1 MYPICWA
8 QVEAENNDSW
18 EWFIRLLKEDLH
30 MENPGSYTFICDR
43 QKGLVRALETEV
55 PEAEHRFCV
64 MHLYKNLWKEHKGI
78 GVRRLLWSAARSTT
92 PYHFNQNME
101 ALKKLAPRAY
111 DWLAAKPKSQWSRS
125 AFRDICKSDMFVNN
139 NCEVFNNAI
148 NKFRGMGIV
157 TMFIGI
163 QNTCMERICKRL
175 TKMDKRDTIFCTK
188 PLKKLHKSMELAANA
203 RPTWNGGH
211 KFLVTM
217 SDGGHQIVV
226 DLQNRSC
233 ACKKWQLTGI
243 PCFHSCSCIF
253 FLKENPLDYM
263 HECHKKEYYLR
274 VYGHI
279 LEPLNGEE
287 FWEETFETPILP
299 PKTRTAPG
307 RPKKKRDKKS
317 DIVQTREN
325 NPSMLKRTGTSLK
338 CSYCSEWGHNARTCQ
353 TKKIDEEKKRKEDGG
368 EEGAG
373 SSRAANIK
381 KCSVC
386 QQEGHN
392 KKTCTAKEAGTS
404 VAEKKTDPNQAGST
418 ANKRKDSKAVV
429 QPPAEASKQPTA
441 ANKVQRT
448 AEVVNT
454 TSHGGIFRKFKP
466 PAQSSSRQCL
476 GVEPI
481 PGQKYTSLKNL
492 QDAGKKKQKEL
503 LKKN

>member
-1 MYPICWA
+1 
-8 QVEAENNDSW
+8 
-18 EWFIRLLKEDLH
+18 
-30 MENPGSYTFICDR
+30 
-43 QKGLVRALETEV
+43 
-55 PEAEHRFCV
+55 
-64 MHLYKNLWKEHKGI
+64 
-78 GVRRLLWSAARSTT
+78 
-92 PYHFNQNME
+92 
-101 ALKKLAPRAY
+101 
-111 DWLAAKPKSQWSRS
+111 
-125 AFRDICKSDMFVNN
+125 
-139 NCEVFNNAI
+139 
-148 NKFRGMGIV
+148 
-157 TMFIGI
+157 
-163 QNTCMERICKRL
+163 
-175 TKMDKRDTIFCTK
+175 
-188 PLKKLHKSMELAANA
+188 
-203 RPTWNGGH
+203 
-211 KFLVTM
+211 
-217 SDGGHQIVV
+217 
-226 DLQNRSC
+226 
-233 ACKKWQLTGI
+233 
-243 PCFHSCSCIF
+243 
-253 FLKENPLDYM
+253 M

-353 TKKIDEEKKRKEDGG
+353 TKHLLTLFL
-368 EEGAG
+368 
-373 SSRAANIK
+373 SNQTVFVS
-381 KCSVC
+381 
-386 QQEGHN
+386 Q
-392 KKTCTAKEAGTS
+392 
-404 VAEKKTDPNQAGST
+404 KTDPNQAGST